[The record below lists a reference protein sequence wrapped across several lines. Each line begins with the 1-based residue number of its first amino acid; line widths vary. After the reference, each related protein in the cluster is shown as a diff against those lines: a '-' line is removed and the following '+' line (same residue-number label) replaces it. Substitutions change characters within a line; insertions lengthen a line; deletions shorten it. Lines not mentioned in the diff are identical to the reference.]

1 MLPIGLGNSA
11 GASPQ
16 APLGVL
22 GVLFLTFALGNVV
35 LWLWATRR
43 LRAGRTLPGP
53 SRVLRLFVNYPKL
66 FFGALFAQITIGVV
80 LLLTSIVTTG
90 R

>member
-1 MLPIGLGNSA
+1 MLPIGLSNCA
-11 GASPQ
+11 DASPQ

-22 GVLFLTFALGNVV
+22 GVLFLTFTLGNVI
-35 LWLWATRR
+35 LWLWAKRR

-53 SRVLRLFVNYPKL
+53 SRVLRLSVNHPKL
-66 FFGALFAQITIGVV
+66 FFGALCAQITIGVLLV
-80 LLLTSIVTTG
+80 LTTIVATG

>member
-1 MLPIGLGNSA
+1 MLPIGLSNSA
-11 GASPQ
+11 DASPQ

-35 LWLWATRR
+35 LRLWAKRR

-53 SRVLRLFVNYPKL
+53 SRVLRLFVNYPKF
-66 FFGALFAQITIGVV
+66 FFGALFAQITIGVL
-80 LLLTSIVTTG
+80 LLLTAIVTTG
-90 R
+90 P

>member
-1 MLPIGLGNSA
+1 MLPIGLSNSA
-11 GASPQ
+11 DASPQ

-22 GVLFLTFALGNVV
+22 GVLCLTFALGNLV
-35 LWLWATRR
+35 LRLWAERR

-53 SRVLRLFVNYPKL
+53 FRVLRLFVNHPKL
-66 FFGALFAQITIGVV
+66 FFGALCTQITIGV
-80 LLLTSIVTTG
+80 LLLVTAIVATN